1 MSRKVYSKVAQGQR
15 TKGAEDDGRALVV
28 ASQLQLS

>member
-1 MSRKVYSKVAQGQR
+1 MSRKVYSKLVDGQKS
-15 TKGAEDDGRALVV
+15 KGGEDDGRALVV